1 MASWNEFIH
10 WHDWVSYY
18 PKMPLSEA
26 RNRYLQERISWEEQQ
41 LYRMNNQ
48 VAMSSHTSAAG
59 VNTHRGAIRD
69 ENGDV
74 IYDEND
80 DPLYPG

>member
-1 MASWNEFIH
+1 MARWNEFIH
-10 WHDWVSYY
+10 WHDWVAYY
-18 PKMPLSEA
+18 SKMPLSEA
-26 RNRYLQERISWEEQQ
+26 RQRYMQERIDWEEDQ
-41 LYRMNNQ
+41 LRKMNAQ

-69 ENGDV
+69 ENGEV
-74 IYDEND
+74 IYDENS